1 MIRSLLLFYLLLLPC
16 KAAAPP
22 NKIYVTNYVYSY
34 FNQTNW
40 IYNNTVTTQTN
51 YVFTTNNIHT
61 TNTVY
66 NILTVTNVMCVTNTW
81 EPPPANLTLTNLS
94 VVGWLSFSNS
104 TPGLIQTFKDTNLTG
119 HLP

>member
-1 MIRSLLLFYLLLLPC
+1 MIRLLLLFCLLLPC

-22 NKIYVTNYVYSY
+22 AKPIYVTNYVYTY

-61 TNTVY
+61 TNTVF
-66 NILTVTNVMCVTNTW
+66 NIVTNVVFVTNTW
-81 EPPPANLTLTNLS
+81 APPPANLTLTNLI
-94 VVGWLSFSNS
+94 VVGSFSLSNG
-104 TPGLIQTFKDTNLTG
+104 TPGLIQTFNGTNITA
-119 HLP
+119 HVP